1 MICRWFE
8 TEITQ
13 LWYDR
18 LLCSVISALGFEPRN
33 RQFGEAA
40 ARCWDGYGEYQFAS
54 VLSWVCEWDN
64 QYSVVESGCSWPSTI
79 WHIAVFRW
87 FPLLDLNHGIDGLEK
102 LQLHVET
109 GMEDVN
115 LHDYCSGYNCLI
127 CTFKSLWIDVC
138 LKRLLTSNGNGAC
151 IYNFVKLWN
160 STMSPTSL
168 ILILMLNKSNDLTT
182 LAVKELYPLQ

>member
-40 ARCWDGYGEYQFAS
+40 ARCWDGY
-54 VLSWVCEWDN
+54 
-64 QYSVVESGCSWPSTI
+64 
-79 WHIAVFRW
+79 
-87 FPLLDLNHGIDGLEK
+87 
-102 LQLHVET
+102 
-109 GMEDVN
+109 EDVN
-115 LHDYCSGYNCLI
+115 LRDYCSGYNCLI

-138 LKRLLTSNGNGAC
+138 LKRRLLISNGNGAC
-151 IYNFVKLWN
+151 INYFVKIWN

-168 ILILMLNKSNDLTT
+168 ILILTLNKSNDLTHRSFYCFHST
-182 LAVKELYPLQ
+182 CHFVEKMIWIEWFLLKIKPSDAPILSDVGRGRRIPNVLVDYTT